1 MRLAQESHKDTQ
13 TPASSS
19 PFTLDIRLIE
29 TSDTTP
35 LINLTDDGCG
45 TSCPDT
51 CVTST
56 SD

>member
-1 MRLAQESHKDTQ
+1 MRLAQESQQDTQ
-13 TPASSS
+13 THAPSS
-19 PFTLDIRLIE
+19 PFVLDIRLIE

-45 TSCPDT
+45 TTCPST
-51 CVTST
+51 CVTSV